1 MTVYVV
7 FVRHA
12 ESANNKRGTND
23 TRGNEDN
30 LGSANQR
37 TRARSAQGREADPAL
52 TERGLRQAEATARYL
67 DGLAE
72 KGVWTVRKLIV
83 SPMLRTLHTARPMMK
98 TRLGEGEV
106 AIDSR
111 FHEEGGLFQGPRSCR
126 GKDEEFVFGL
136 NRREAFEEL
145 DSNRGFEDVQWI
157 GPEESEINGWW
168 TGGFEEQAATR
179 ARAKCVAE
187 ALWDA
192 VGKIEEDRAG
202 EDNSA
207 IVVVSH
213 GLFLDAVYCELLGMS
228 NVGERSSF
236 FMTANCSVSVMMF
249 SESHR
254 KRRCGFVCH
263 GSIAHLPAELRTG
276 HSIGGLKLDQKW
288 VALS

>member
-1 MTVYVV
+1 M
-7 FVRHA
+7 
-12 ESANNKRGTND
+12 D
-23 TRGNEDN
+23 W
-30 LGSANQR
+30 
-37 TRARSAQGREADPAL
+37 P
-52 TERGLRQAEATARYL
+52 
-67 DGLAE
+67 
-72 KGVWTVRKLIV
+72 
-83 SPMLRTLHTARPMMK
+83 
-98 TRLGEGEV
+98 
-106 AIDSR
+106 
-111 FHEEGGLFQGPRSCR
+111 
-126 GKDEEFVFGL
+126 
-136 NRREAFEEL
+136 RRERNKWLVLSAHMDRWGCCSVYCL
-145 DSNRGFEDVQWI
+145 ALHCRDGRLI
-157 GPEESEINGWW
+157 RW

-192 VGKIEEDRAG
+192 VGKIEEVKCENAFSSLCGPTRSCVPIQDRAG